1 MSTDLTPENAASSVP
16 ATRFLARPLWYWP
29 EIAQALGAPLP
40 GGGPEINGVSID
52 TRTLKPG
59 DLFIALAGDPGERFH
74 TSSPGTRDGHEF
86 LTQAEAAG
94 AAGLLVSSTQALGTP
109 QLRVEDTLDG
119 LWALARAA
127 RARHLGKR
135 IAITGSS
142 GKTTAKSFLA
152 SALSAAV
159 EPGSLNNFWGVPLCL
174 TRTHVDAQFSVLEIG
189 TNQQGE
195 IAPLAELVKPEVA
208 ILLNVHPAHLG
219 NFTSFQALTE
229 EKLSISSGLEDISQ
243 FVCEHSVALQAGLQ
257 HKVISFGE
265 ESGATVRLV
274 GLEGASAEYITPRGR
289 LVAQVPGGGKH
300 RALTLGAVIAALLA
314 LDEDPQRAAS
324 LAADLVPKGRGNE
337 VFLKR
342 QDGGQWRLID
352 DSYNANPTSMTAAL
366 IALAQAPKRPTYAFI
381 GEMLEL
387 GEDSEA
393 YHLELLEHCSAL
405 DGVFCV
411 GPGTQ
416 PLYEVLPA
424 HKRLGYADQ
433 AKIIDLEAL
442 VKRLPSDGQLL
453 IKGSN
458 RVFWAVQF
466 AAQLADQLQNS

>member
-1 MSTDLTPENAASSVP
+1 MSTDPTTENAASSVP
-16 ATRFLARPLWYWP
+16 ATRFLPRPLWYWP
-29 EIAQALGAPLP
+29 EIAKALGAPVP
-40 GGGPEINGVSID
+40 GGGPEITGVSID

-94 AAGLLVSSTQALGTP
+94 AAGLLVSKTQPLGTP

-127 RARHLGKR
+127 RTRHLGKR
-135 IAITGSS
+135 IGITGSS

-152 SALSAAV
+152 SALNAAA

-174 TRTHVDAQFSVLEIG
+174 TRIHVDAQFSVLEIG

-195 IAPLAELVKPEVA
+195 IAPLAELVRPDVA

-229 EKLSISSGLEDISQ
+229 EKLSISKGLEDISQ
-243 FVCEHSVALQAGLQ
+243 FVCEYSVAVQAGLQ

-265 ESGATVRLV
+265 ESGATVCLL
-274 GLEGASAEYITPRGR
+274 GMEEATAEYITPQGR
-289 LVAQVPGGGKH
+289 LVAQVPGGGRH
-300 RALTLGAVIAALLA
+300 RAMTLGAVIAALIA

-324 LAADLVPKGRGNE
+324 LPAGLVPEGRGNE

-342 QDGGQWRLID
+342 RDGGQWRLIN
-352 DSYNANPTSMTAAL
+352 DSYNANPASMTAAL
-366 IALAQAPKRPTYAFI
+366 ASLAQSPRRPAYAFI

-393 YHLELLEHCSAL
+393 YHTKLLEHCSVL
-405 DGVFCV
+405 DGVYCV

-424 HKRLGYADQ
+424 NKRLGYAEH
-433 AKIIDLEAL
+433 AKDIDLEAL
-442 VKRLPSDGQLL
+442 VQRLPAEGQLL

-458 RVFWAVQF
+458 RVFWAVEF
-466 AAQLADQLQNS
+466 AAQLADRLQYS